1 MVCFGLVRPTTLCR
15 QSHVDSPCGHC
26 RWLTYPL
33 PARQRLKGDRKIIII
48 MSNTYLWYQTLIKPT
63 WAPPAWIFGPVWT
76 VLYIIIAISFGFI
89 FYQVYRRKLS
99 WAVALPFGLNLVFNL
114 LFTPIQ
120 FGLQN
125 NLLASVDIILVLITL
140 ATALWLVRRRA
151 KWVALVNLPYL
162 AWVSFATVLQLTVTY
177 LNWG

>member
-1 MVCFGLVRPTTLCR
+1 
-15 QSHVDSPCGHC
+15 
-26 RWLTYPL
+26 
-33 PARQRLKGDRKIIII
+33 
-48 MSNTYLWYQTLIKPT
+48 MSNNYLWYSTLIKPT

-76 VLYIIIAISFGFI
+76 VLYAIIAISFGFV

-99 WAVALPFGLNLVFNL
+99 WVVAVPFVLNLIFNL

-140 ATALWLVRRRA
+140 VTALSLTWRKAR
-151 KWVALVNLPYL
+151 WVSIANLPYL

-177 LNWG
+177 LNWV